1 MDKPATQKRPRGRP
15 PQPEGVR
22 RRSNLTLRV
31 RDETKAAL
39 ERNAAA
45 NGRSLS
51 EEAETLLDQ
60 ALRSPQMLEQA
71 FDLALDRPGAGL
83 IMALVR
89 VMRDVP
95 RGAAF
100 VTTNR
105 HGGDDWINSPYAFEQ
120 VSRAIAA
127 MLEAV
132 RPEGDV
138 TPPPPPDWAPPGP
151 VTAEKLRTWGDY
163 GAQQILA
170 AVVGRTANYKSQA
183 GDWAGSEQDD
193 PSIQWVFPV
202 RERLGAMVIE
212 RIKERIAASKDSQHG

>member
-1 MDKPATQKRPRGRP
+1 MDNPTNQKRPRGRP

-22 RRSNLTLRV
+22 RRSNLTLRI

-39 ERNAAA
+39 ERNAAD

-60 ALRSPQMLEQA
+60 ALRSPQLLEQA

-83 IMALVR
+83 LMALVR
-89 VMRDVP
+89 VIRDVA

-105 HGGDDWINSPYAFEQ
+105 ESGDDWFNSPYAFEQ
-120 VSRAIAA
+120 VSRAITT

-138 TPPPPPDWAPPGP
+138 TPPPPPDWAPGP
-151 VTAEKLRTWGDY
+151 ATAEKLRIWGDY

-170 AVVGRTANYKSQA
+170 AVVGRTENWTPQA
-183 GDWAGSEQDD
+183 GDFVNEQDD
-193 PSIQWVFPV
+193 PSMQWVFPV
-202 RERLGAMVIE
+202 RERLGPMVVE
-212 RIKERIAASKDSQHG
+212 RIKGRIASSKDSQNG